1 MKLVI
6 SAVTPL
12 HIDEMRVALNIVL
25 GDPLWH
31 GDRIAKDGAQLISLC
46 GGNLLDLDEEDRKVR
61 FIHHSVIQH
70 LLLPAASP
78 STTAY
83 HFTLEDAQ
91 NFTGSTCVTYL
102 NLPTFDD
109 RMTIARNLKSDDLL
123 DNIVQSNQQNS
134 SVVSRVVQHIQFR
147 DNKRGRTS
155 QIDIGRIVTEIQA
168 ARIKD
173 DLDPRSFLRYATS
186 NWLSHTALFDEEIQ
200 ECKKTWKLWW
210 RLLYGGVA
218 IVTPPC
224 PNIAGEPLPALV
236 WAVKKAHGSLFRNII
251 CETSLHLSQI
261 EEVIHPLEVH
271 RSIHGWWLGDLLAQY
286 LNNVQATGRP
296 PSGSTANNITL
307 LLDLGADPATPHHIS
322 GSVPLKMLIP
332 IITSTGFGPGGF
344 VPANTRRD
352 FVRRIFAYP
361 AVQKSL
367 DDPDVLSI
375 LEIHLRNDE
384 FDMLAVISAVRP
396 DLRFPRYRGG
406 PGEHTPVSAI
416 EELEA
421 PKIKGP
427 KIERWE
433 DVEGLARKG
442 QLSTAAISPLLEAMC
457 TEDNAWIYELPCL
470 GAGPGAAPPTMA
482 YRISPGSRPN
492 LDHDCHLP
500 SESAPR
506 PVEKALR
513 TKRWEDIESLARKG
527 QLNEPT
533 SSGSSLLLEAIGT
546 RDDAWVY
553 HLLCLGADP
562 NFEPPPTR
570 PTGYRIHTP
579 DVNLS
584 CNPLQSALR
593 QRRTRVCL
601 ELLRHGANVDQIG
614 LSHMQI
620 ARETGNAIMVARLQE
635 CTDGQQHHKQG
646 HTPRTALATA
656 CKMLFSHEY
665 SSLNLPLGHPEGFAR
680 SYRFDLDWRWAL
692 DKIIY
697 SLALDADAEYVNAQ
711 DEEGET
717 ALHHV
722 SKARGQTALRLNT
735 LVHVLLSQGADTNL
749 VNRRG
754 ETPLFLAIRNR
765 FAPINSLVRPL
776 LDAGADPNAACP
788 WPLQECS
795 LLHLAMGELVRPAQ
809 FNMELVHLLLQAGA
823 DPRDPVDLVSPDPS
837 FLALA
842 RERDMKELVGALE
855 EYTRKLNGR
864 QEST

>member
-1 MKLVI
+1 MERITDRRYEGRIMKLVI

-12 HIDEMRVALNIVL
+12 HIDEMRVALSIVL
-25 GDPLWH
+25 GEPVWH

-134 SVVSRVVQHIQFR
+134 SVVSRVVQHIRFR

-155 QIDIGRIVTEIQA
+155 QIDIGRVVAEIQA

-200 ECKKTWKLWW
+200 DCKKTWKLWW

-224 PNIAGEPLPALV
+224 PDIAGEPLPALL

-261 EEVIHPLEVH
+261 EELMHALEVH
-271 RSIHGWWLGDLLAQY
+271 RSIHGQWLGDLLAQY
-286 LNNVQATGRP
+286 LKNVQATGRP
-296 PSGSTANNITL
+296 PSGSTANNNNITL

-322 GSVPLKMLIP
+322 GSVPLEMLIP
-332 IITSTGFGPGGF
+332 IITSTDFGAGGF
-344 VPANTRRD
+344 IPAKE

-367 DDPDVLSI
+367 DDPVVLSI
-375 LEIHLRNDE
+375 LEIYLCYDE

-396 DLRFPRYRGG
+396 DLRLPRHRGG
-406 PGEHTPVSAI
+406 PGEHTPVLPI
-416 EELEA
+416 EKLKAPEIEA
-421 PKIKGP
+421 PE
-427 KIERWE
+427 IE
-433 DVEGLARKG
+433 
-442 QLSTAAISPLLEAMC
+442 
-457 TEDNAWIYELPCL
+457 
-470 GAGPGAAPPTMA
+470 
-482 YRISPGSRPN
+482 
-492 LDHDCHLP
+492 
-500 SESAPR
+500 
-506 PVEKALR
+506 
-513 TKRWEDIESLARKG
+513 RWEDIESLARKG
-527 QLNEPT
+527 QLNKPT
-533 SSGSSLLLEAIGT
+533 SSGSSLLLEAIET

-579 DVNLS
+579 DANLS

-614 LSHMQI
+614 LSHLQI
-620 ARETGNAIMVARLQE
+620 ARDTGNAIMVARLQE
-635 CTDGQQHHKQG
+635 CTGGQQHHKQG
-646 HTPRTALATA
+646 HTTALATA
-656 CKMLFSHEY
+656 CSMLFSCEY
-665 SSLNLPLGHPEGFAR
+665 SSMKAPLEHPKGFAR

-722 SKARGQTALRLNT
+722 SKASGKAALRLNT

-754 ETPLFLAIRNR
+754 ETPLFLAIQNK
-765 FAPINSLVRPL
+765 FAIAPINSLVRPL

-788 WPLQECS
+788 WPFQECS
-795 LLHLAMGELVRPAQ
+795 LLHLVMGDLFRSAR
-809 FNMELVHLLLQAGA
+809 FNMKLVHLLLQAGA
-823 DPRDPVDLVSPDPS
+823 DPRDPLDLVSPDPS
-837 FLALA
+837 LLALA
-842 RERDMKELVGALE
+842 RERHMEELVGALE